1 MRDIG
6 CHYVTSAGEFRR
18 RKTME
23 KGPLILP
30 AKVAR
35 AFTESARQAVP
46 VVLEKIILAA
56 LAVFSPDKPCSI
68 QARDRKACKKSNSG
82 IYRKHVEQKT
92 EHHETGRKKGSGI
105 HGTPE
110 AKTDAGK
117 QGLPEPQRT
126 NQGKGHNYDK
136 KPL

>member
-1 MRDIG
+1 M
-6 CHYVTSAGEFRR
+6 
-18 RKTME
+18 
-23 KGPLILP
+23 ILP

-46 VVLEKIILAA
+46 VAREKIILTA

-82 IYRKHVEQKT
+82 IYRTHVEQKT

-126 NQGKGHNYDK
+126 NQGKGVGIIEKIYK
-136 KPL
+136 LI

>member
-1 MRDIG
+1 
-6 CHYVTSAGEFRR
+6 
-18 RKTME
+18 ME
-23 KGPLILP
+23 KRPLILP

-92 EHHETGRKKGSGI
+92 EHHETGRKKVAAFTGHRKQRLMQENKDYRNLSEQIRGKVITMIKTSMKKVSENFIRAWQKGS
-105 HGTPE
+105 T
-110 AKTDAGK
+110 
-117 QGLPEPQRT
+117 
-126 NQGKGHNYDK
+126 
-136 KPL
+136 

>member
-1 MRDIG
+1 M
-6 CHYVTSAGEFRR
+6 
-18 RKTME
+18 
-23 KGPLILP
+23 ILP

-46 VVLEKIILAA
+46 VAREKIILAA

-82 IYRKHVEQKT
+82 IYRTHVEQKT